1 MLQLVIKRLLISLPT
16 LIALTFAVFV
26 LVKAVPGDP
35 AMLMLGERA
44 SAKELAHVREEL
56 GLNRPWYVQ
65 YGRFLGD
72 LVLHGDLGRSI
83 KSNEQ
88 ISHILANKFPATAEL
103 AIAAMIFAIL
113 IGIPTGLLS
122 SIWPGTFLDFLS
134 MTIAVAGVSM
144 PIFWLALMLIWFFGL
159 QLGWLPLSGRLGIEF
174 SYEPWSG
181 LLLLDSIRAGDWDML
196 VDALR
201 HLLLPAIALGTIPM
215 AIIARM
221 TRSSML
227 EVLKQDYVRTA
238 RAKGLGLRA
247 VVLKHALKNAGI
259 PILTIL
265 GLQFGLL
272 LGGAIITE
280 TVFSWPGIGSWLL
293 ECVSSRDFPAL
304 QGGVLLVASAF
315 VLVNLVVDLLYRTLD
330 PRMRIS

>member
-1 MLQLVIKRLLISLPT
+1 MLQLVIKRILISLPT
-16 LIALTFAVFV
+16 LVALTFAVFV
-26 LVKAVPGDP
+26 LIKAVPGDP

-44 SAKELAHVREEL
+44 SAEELAHVREDL

-113 IGIPTGLLS
+113 IGIPTGLFS

-134 MTIAVAGVSM
+134 MTVAVAGVSM

-181 LLLLDSIRAGDWDML
+181 LLLLDSLRAGDWDMF

-330 PRMRIS
+330 PRMRIN